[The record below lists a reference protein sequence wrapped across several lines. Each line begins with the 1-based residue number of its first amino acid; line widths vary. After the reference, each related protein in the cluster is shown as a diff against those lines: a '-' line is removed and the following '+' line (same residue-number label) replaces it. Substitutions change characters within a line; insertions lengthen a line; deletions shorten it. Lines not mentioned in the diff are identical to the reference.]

1 VTLSPTPSEGPWRS
15 IEGVA
20 QVETMGDPGPPD
32 LLVEVPH
39 GADERS
45 HFDALAGR
53 MTGALPA
60 DLFKFFHAN
69 TDIGAW
75 AYGRAVAE
83 RVMAAR
89 PSRRVLLVRCLIP
102 RTLIDANREV
112 AAPDALATGGLT
124 GAVPPYVED
133 ERDLRLLHG
142 LHARYVELIDAAYD
156 AACHTG
162 MALSPHTYGP
172 YVLPI
177 AKIDHR
183 IVESLIAAHAPDV
196 LPTLGVRAEVDL
208 LTDTAEGEQLSDP
221 GLTDAVEAGLS
232 AAGLAVV
239 RNGSYRLLPG
249 SQTYRQSARHR
260 GRVLCLEVRR
270 DRLVERYTAL
280 EPMNVDPTSVARVA
294 EPLAAA
300 IDGWLGARGR

>member
-1 VTLSPTPSEGPWRS
+1 MTNWQS

-20 QVETMGDPGPPD
+20 EVETMGEAGPPD

-39 GADERS
+39 GADQRT
-45 HFDALAGR
+45 HYDALAAQ
-53 MTGALPA
+53 MKSALPA

-83 RVMAAR
+83 QVLAAR
-89 PSRRVLLVRCLIP
+89 PGRRALLVRCLIP

-112 AAPDALATGGLT
+112 AAADSLATGGLT
-124 GAVPPYVED
+124 GAVPPYVD
-133 ERDLRLLHG
+133 HPDDLRLLHS
-142 LHARYVELIDAAYD
+142 LHARYVALIDSAYD
-156 AACHTG
+156 AACADG

-172 YVLPI
+172 YLLPI
-177 AKIDHR
+177 AKIDHQ
-183 IVESLIAAHAPDV
+183 IVEHLVAAHAPDV

-208 LTDTAEGEQLSDP
+208 LTDTAEGQQLSDLT
-221 GLTDAVEAGLS
+221 LTDEVESGLRGAGLE
-232 AAGLAVV
+232 VV

-249 SQTYRQSARHR
+249 SQTFRQSARHP

-280 EPMNVDPTSVARVA
+280 EPMTLDASSVERVARPIA
-294 EPLAAA
+294 SA
-300 IDGWLGARGR
+300 IDGWLTARGR